1 MRKIFTTLTFVFVL
15 ALSAAGQSREI
26 HVFAH
31 RGCWSKSAS
40 GEFIIPE
47 NSVAAVAEAAR
58 RGYEGIECDV
68 RLTKDGRM
76 VVLHDRTLNRT
87 VRRASDYSKLQETVY
102 LKDLTYEE
110 LRLYYVLESE
120 DPKMRTPIPTLE
132 EILTECKRQGI
143 TPMLH
148 SAIWK
153 SYKVAQKMLGD
164 KWICFTGSV
173 EKMQKVRKFSN
184 CTILLSINDGTAEEN
199 IEKLKSIGGHCGIS
213 TMKYRLYTADFCKA
227 LTDAG
232 YEVQASVFPF
242 GQEKLAISNGITYLL
257 TNRILP
263 SQDWKKIRTRS
274 VSARTK

>member
-1 MRKIFTTLTFVFVL
+1 MTFVFVL

-87 VRRASDYSKLQETVY
+87 ARRASDYSKLQETVY

-263 SQDWKKIRTRS
+263 SRDWKKIRTRS
-274 VSARTK
+274 VTAGTKQ